1 LPESPHWETCSVQ
14 LNVRLPRELAARAEK
29 VQETDPEFLSR
40 IVLYGLTR
48 QSIYQQ
54 LQEQRAGAE
63 GASVDHPVTR

>member
-1 LPESPHWETCSVQ
+1 MPESPHWETCSVQ

-48 QSIYQQ
+48 QSIYEQ
-54 LQEQRAGAE
+54 LQEQRPGTE
-63 GASVDHPVTR
+63 GTSGDQPAAR

>member
-1 LPESPHWETCSVQ
+1 LPESPHWETCFVQ

-48 QSIYQQ
+48 QSIYEQ
-54 LQEQRAGAE
+54 LQEQRPGTD
-63 GASVDHPVTR
+63 GASGDHPAAR